1 MASTGDVELRS
12 VIKFSVGLGKT
23 PAQTLE
29 LIRSSETLNSYS
41 VPFVYKWHKRFRGG
55 RQSTADDPREGRPCI
70 VKMAVK
76 DQEKD
81 LIRSDRRLTVR
92 TIAQDLAV
100 SGATIHDVLTKELG
114 MSKVSARWV
123 PTMEEK
129 ERRVQCSSMFLQ
141 RYAAEG
147 DAFLDRIVTTD
158 ETWLHH
164 YDPETK
170 AQSSVCKT
178 PRTPPPKKARVQKS
192 CGKEMFIFFMDRH
205 GMILQHRM
213 KEGRTVTAD
222 YYSKVF
228 QYFKII

>member
-12 VIKFSVGLGKT
+12 VIKFCVGLGKS
-23 PAQTLE
+23 PVETLK
-29 LIRSSETLNSYS
+29 LIRSSETMNSCS
-41 VPFVYKWHKRFRGG
+41 VPVVYKWHKRFRDG
-55 RQSTADDPREGRPCI
+55 RKSTEDDPREGRPCV
-70 VKMAVK
+70 VKMTVK
-76 DQEKD
+76 DKVKD
-81 LIRSDRRLTVR
+81 MIRTDRRMTVR
-92 TIAQDLAV
+92 SIAQELGV
-100 SGATIHDVLTKELG
+100 SCSTVHDVLTKELG
-114 MSKVSARWV
+114 MSKVSSRWV
-123 PTMEEK
+123 PRLLTAEEK
-129 ERRVQCSSMFLQ
+129 ERRVQCSSVFLQ

-170 AQSSVCKT
+170 AQSSVWKT

-205 GMILQHRM
+205 GMILQHRIQ
-213 KEGRTVTAD
+213 EGRTVTAD

-228 QYFKII
+228 KSF